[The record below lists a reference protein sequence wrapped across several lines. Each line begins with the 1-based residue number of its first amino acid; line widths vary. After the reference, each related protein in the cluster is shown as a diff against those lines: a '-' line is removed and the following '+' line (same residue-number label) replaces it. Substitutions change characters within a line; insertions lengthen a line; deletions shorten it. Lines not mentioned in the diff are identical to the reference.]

1 MDKVKIKRALISVS
15 DKAGLVDLAKTLDKY
30 GVEIISTGGT
40 AKALEAEGIKTIN
53 ISDVTEFPEMLDG
66 RVKTLHPAVHGGL
79 LARRDLESHM
89 NTIKEHGIIPIDMV
103 VVNLYPFEATVA
115 KPGVKREEAIENIDI
130 GGPSMLRSA
139 AKNADAVAVIVNP
152 DRYSGIIEELEA
164 NDGSLG
170 LATRMD
176 LQKEVFKTTAAYDA
190 AISAYLGDAGEVTDF
205 PETLTLKYK
214 KVQDCRYGENPH
226 QRAAYYSELAPDA
239 HALVNA
245 KKLHGKELSFNNVLD
260 MNAAWSLT
268 QEFNVPAV
276 VVVKH
281 NNPCGVALDGDIS
294 AAYQKAWDADT
305 VSAFGGVI
313 ALNKP
318 VTKKIAEHMK
328 TVFIEVVVAPGY
340 DADALEILTQKKDI
354 RLLVMDAKRN
364 PHVGDKDFKKVDGGL
379 LVQDLDISTE
389 DREDMTIAT
398 KRHPTEA
405 EWEDL
410 LFAWRVCKHVKSNT
424 IILAKDM
431 ATVGVGAGQMS
442 RVISATIAGIKAG
455 DAAKNSVLA
464 SDAYFPFR
472 DGVEEAAKVGAVAV
486 IQPGGSI
493 RDPEVIAAAEEFG
506 MAMVF
511 TGHRHFR
518 H

>member
-15 DKAGLVDLAKTLDKY
+15 DKSGLLELAKTLHSF
-30 GVEIISTGGT
+30 GTEIISTGGT

-89 NTIKEHGIIPIDMV
+89 KTIAEHGIVPIDMV

-115 KPGVKREEAIENIDI
+115 KPDVKREEAIENIDI

-139 AKNADAVAVIVNP
+139 AKNADAVAVVVDP
-152 DRYSGIIEELEA
+152 ARYPAIIEELQA

-170 LATRMD
+170 LETRLE
-176 LQKEVFKTTAAYDA
+176 LQKEVFMTTASYDA
-190 AISAYLGDAGEVTDF
+190 AIAKYLGDPTGTTDF
-205 PETLTLKYK
+205 PDMLAMRFK
-214 KVQDCRYGENPH
+214 KLQDCRYGENPH
-226 QRAAYYSELAPDA
+226 QRAAYYSDLAPA
-239 HALVNA
+239 PHTLVNA
-245 KKLHGKELSFNNVLD
+245 RKLHGKELSFNNVLD
-260 MNAAWSLT
+260 INAAWGAN
-268 QEFNVPAV
+268 QEFSVPAV

-281 NNPCGVALDGDIS
+281 TNPCGVALSADIND
-294 AAYQKAWDADT
+294 AYQKAWDADSM
-305 VSAFGGVI
+305 SAFGGVV
-313 ALNKP
+313 ALNRP
-318 VTKKIAEHMK
+318 VSKKIAEHMK
-328 TVFIEVVVAPGY
+328 TVFIEVVVAPGF
-340 DADALEILTQKKDI
+340 DEDALAILTQKKDI
-354 RLLVMDAKRN
+354 RLLVMDEKRN
-364 PHVGDKDFKKVDGGL
+364 AHVGEKDFKKVDGGL
-379 LVQDLDISTE
+379 LVQDMDVSQE
-389 DREDMTIAT
+389 DRDEMTIAT
-398 KRHPTEA
+398 KRHPTEK

-410 LFAWRVCKHVKSNT
+410 LFAWRVGKRVKSNT
-424 IILAKDM
+424 IVLAKDM
-431 ATVGVGAGQMS
+431 VTVGIGAGQMS

-455 DAAKNSVLA
+455 ERGKGSVLS

-472 DGVEEAAKVGAVAV
+472 DGVDEAAKVGAVAI

-493 RDPEVIAAAEEFG
+493 RDEEVIAAANEFD

-511 TGHRHFR
+511 TGYRHFR

>member
-1 MDKVKIKRALISVS
+1 MDQVKIKRALISVS
-15 DKAGLVDLAKTLDKY
+15 DKAGLIELAKTLDKF
-30 GVEIISTGGT
+30 GVDIISTGGT

-53 ISDVTEFPEMLDG
+53 ISDVTKFPEMLDG

-79 LARRDLESHM
+79 LARRDLVSHM
-89 NTIKEHGIIPIDMV
+89 ETIKKHEIIPIDLV

-152 DRYSGIIEELEA
+152 DRYAGIIEEMEA
-164 NDGSLG
+164 NDGTLG
-170 LATRMD
+170 LATRME

-190 AISAYLGDAGEVTDF
+190 AISAYLGASGEITDF

-226 QRAAYYSELAPDA
+226 QRAAYYSELAPAA

-245 KKLHGKELSFNNVLD
+245 KKLHGKELSFNNILD
-260 MNAAWSLT
+260 MNAAWGLS
-268 QEFNVPAV
+268 QEFAVPAV

-281 NNPCGVALDGDIS
+281 NNPCGVALDSDIA
-294 AAYQKAWDADT
+294 AAYQKAWDADSL
-305 VSAFGGVI
+305 SAFGGVV

-318 VTKKIAEHMK
+318 VNKRIAEHMR
-328 TVFIEVVVAPGY
+328 TVFIEVVIAPSY

-354 RLLVMDAKRN
+354 RLLVMDPKRN
-364 PHVGDKDFKKVDGGL
+364 AHIGDKDFKKVDGGL
-379 LVQDLDISTE
+379 LVQDLDVSSE
-389 DREDMTIAT
+389 GREDMKIAT

-431 ATVGVGAGQMS
+431 MTVGVGAGQMS

-455 DAAKNSVLA
+455 DRGKGAALA
-464 SDAYFPFR
+464 SDAFFPFR
-472 DGVEEAAKVGAVAV
+472 DGVDEAAKVGAMSI

-493 RDPEVIAAAEEFG
+493 RDDEVIAAADEFG